1 MAASSQ
7 DGSASPNNQDS
18 LLRFPC
24 VFAIKIIG
32 RRSDEFAQSIVEIVK
47 HHAPDYDASTIEM
60 RPSSQGAYL
69 SLTCTINAQSR
80 DQLDGLY
87 RALTAHPQVVM
98 VL

>member
-1 MAASSQ
+1 MAANSQ
-7 DGSASPNNQDS
+7 NGQDTPNDQDS

-32 RRSDEFAQSIVEIVK
+32 HRSDEFAQSIVDIVMQ
-47 HHAPDYDASTIEM
+47 HAPDYDAATTEM

-80 DQLDGLY
+80 DQLDALY
-87 RALTAHPQVVM
+87 RALTAQPQVVM